1 MSKDIFDETIEKFNT
16 TIVEKSDASK
26 FNKELDN
33 HEKKRFKKWV
43 LSKTKKHML
52 NDLINTK
59 KKPLRIFL
67 SWGIISLL
75 LMLSTTLVFVGII
88 VVFSRFKDSISV
100 YFIPWIYASA
110 YIISVLFVAV
120 PFFFWYNNYSN
131 IKKKQKYIH
140 DKDINT

>member
-33 HEKKRFKKWV
+33 HEKKKFKKWV

-120 PFFFWYNNYSN
+120 PFFFWYKNYPN